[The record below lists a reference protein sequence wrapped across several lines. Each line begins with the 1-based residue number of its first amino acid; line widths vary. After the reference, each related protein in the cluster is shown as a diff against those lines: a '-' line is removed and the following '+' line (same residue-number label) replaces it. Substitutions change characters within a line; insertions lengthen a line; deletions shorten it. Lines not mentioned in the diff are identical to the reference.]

1 MKTRILWAVLALP
14 MLLSSYEYAA
24 ARPAG
29 DREYAARPSGDREY
43 AAARPTGDREYAAAR
58 VAGDRNDPVKKVS
71 GSRTTPQGAVL
82 GPLTGTPT
90 GLQVKDSPDPL
101 VNYRWKNPCADDELE
116 VYALEPVEVKVD
128 SPASATLKGKTEV
141 RVTFPCDIRLDFG
154 QVNAGWLEF
163 ECSDPDAARFLE
175 CSISEFNE
183 PAVFNAGSQHPHKT
197 LAPQVDGKTFRLVL
211 NNDLYE
217 GVRYAWIH
225 VRETPAKPLKLSNI
239 RLVCQAKPANYE
251 GSFDSDSDLLDR
263 IWYTAAYTVRLNF
276 LKEYFGAILMERS
289 DRFSWTGDAHTSQ
302 AASLVAFGN
311 YDFVRK
317 NLLHT
322 ADQSNGIRSYPL
334 YWVQSLVDYFNY
346 TGDAELLSDL
356 TDNACKKLQDALY
369 AFDNPEGLSF
379 YGWDERL
386 GAGFEEP
393 DRTEP
398 TLAYRMLC
406 VQTWRRFAGA
416 MAAIGRKDLADRFMA
431 CADRS
436 AYRLHQMPGLMKD
449 IGLFSASDAINAGV
463 LNSGEWDLIWDKIYG
478 DRIQRVSYSPFNEYF
493 VLNALARMGRYA
505 EAMNTIDDCWGGQ
518 VRYGATTFFEVFRP
532 SWNLCKLDQN
542 DAPVNNQCGYTSMTH
557 PWSAGVAKWIT
568 EEVLGV
574 KPETPGFETFTV
586 KPHLTGGL
594 TRVSGTVPTPHGK
607 IAFGIDTN
615 SGTASVTVP
624 SGCVATVGI
633 PMMGTTLKSL
643 TVDGEAVETK
653 CASDLFCPLP
663 SLEEGTHEIR
673 FEYSKAP
680 CSKVAEEEVRY
691 LYPASS
697 FSEDRQT
704 KGDWKGTYGSKGYAL
719 FGFDG
724 PGAHRIKLPAGC
736 KVFTLNK
743 TRDAEYASASSD
755 PRALVC
761 PGNGGQER
769 NLGAL
774 VTGDPDACWQT
785 MTVDV
790 DYRAAG
796 PYKVSL
802 YFVDWDNDSPA
813 TLSSRRSAIEVF
825 DLETRRIL
833 APVHM
838 VRDYSGGVYVTFQA
852 DRPVRIR
859 IDQVRGKNASLSAL
873 FLD

>member
-1 MKTRILWAVLALP
+1 MRRGLLLAGIALP
-14 MLLSSYEYAA
+14 ILFCCGEYAS
-24 ARPAG
+24 AG
-29 DREYAARPSGDREY
+29 TAGSGI
-43 AAARPTGDREYAAAR
+43 
-58 VAGDRNDPVKKVS
+58 VQVKKVQD
-71 GSRTTPQGAVL
+71 GRKTPQGACL
-82 GPLTGTPT
+82 GPLTGKPSGPAVTN
-90 GLQVKDSPDPL
+90 SPDPL

-116 VYALEPVEVKVD
+116 VFALEPVEVKVA
-128 SPASATLKGKTEV
+128 SPASASATLKGKTEV
-141 RVTFPCDIRLDFG
+141 RVTYPCDIRLDFG

-163 ECSDPDAARFLE
+163 ECSDPEAARFME

-197 LAPQVDGKTFRLVL
+197 LAPQVDGKTCRLVL

-225 VRETPAKPLKLSNI
+225 VLETRGKPLKISNI
-239 RLVCQAKPANYE
+239 RLVCQTKPTNYE
-251 GSFDSDSDLLDR
+251 GSFDSDSDILNR

-346 TGDAELLSDL
+346 TGDAELLTML
-356 TDNACKKLQDALY
+356 TDNACKKLDEAFY
-369 AFDNPEGLSF
+369 AFENPKGISF

-393 DRTEP
+393 DSAEP

-406 VQTWRRFAGA
+406 IQSWIRFAGA
-416 MAAIGRKDLADRFMA
+416 MADIGRKDLADRFKA
-431 CADRS
+431 CAVRS
-436 AYRLHQMPGLMKD
+436 AARLYQMPGLLKD
-449 IGLFSASDAINAGV
+449 IDLFSASDAINAGV
-463 LNSGEWDLIWDKIYG
+463 LNSGEWNLIWDKVYG

-493 VLNALARMGRYA
+493 VLNALARMGRHA

-532 SWNLCKLDQN
+532 SWNLCKEDQN

-557 PWSAGVAKWIT
+557 PWSAGVAKWLT

-574 KPETPGFETFTV
+574 KPETPGFAAFTIR
-586 KPHLTGGL
+586 PHLTGGL

-607 IAFGIDTN
+607 ISFGIDTK
-615 SGTASVTVP
+615 SGTASLTVP
-624 SGCVATVGI
+624 SGCMAKVGI
-633 PMMGTTLKSL
+633 PMMGTTVKSL
-643 TVDGEAVETK
+643 TVDGETVEIK
-653 CASDLFCPLP
+653 CGADQFCELP

-673 FEYSKAP
+673 FEYSETP
-680 CSKVAEEEVRY
+680 CSRVAMEEVSY
-691 LYPASS
+691 CYPART

-704 KGDWKGTYGSKGYAL
+704 KGDWKGGYGSKGYAL
-719 FGFDG
+719 FSYDG
-724 PGAHRIKLPAGC
+724 PGAHRIKLPDGC
-736 KVFTLNK
+736 RSLIINK
-743 TRDAEYASASSD
+743 ARMAEYASSTSD
-755 PRALVC
+755 PRALES
-761 PGNGGQER
+761 PEEGGSGR
-769 NLGAL
+769 RLGAL

-790 DYRAAG
+790 DYRTAG

-802 YFVDWDNDSPA
+802 YFVDWYNDSPSSSVLKRWDPA
-813 TLSSRRSAIEVF
+813 TSSSRRSAIEVF
-825 DLETRRIL
+825 DLDSRRLL

-838 VRDYSGGVYVTFQA
+838 VRDYSGGVYVTFEA

-859 IDQVRGKNASLSAL
+859 VDQVRGQNASLSAL

>member
-1 MKTRILWAVLALP
+1 MRRGLLLAGIALP
-14 MLLSSYEYAA
+14 ILFCCGEYASA
-24 ARPAG
+24 ETAG
-29 DREYAARPSGDREY
+29 SSI
-43 AAARPTGDREYAAAR
+43 
-58 VAGDRNDPVKKVS
+58 VQVKKVQD
-71 GSRTTPQGAVL
+71 GRKTPQGACL
-82 GPLTGTPT
+82 GPLTGKPSGPAVT
-90 GLQVKDSPDPL
+90 DSPDPL

-116 VYALEPVEVKVD
+116 VFALEPVEVKVA
-128 SPASATLKGKTEV
+128 SPASASATLKGKTEV
-141 RVTFPCDIRLDFG
+141 RVTYPCDIRLDFG

-163 ECSDPDAARFLE
+163 ECSDPEAARFIE

-183 PAVFNAGSQHPHKT
+183 PAVFNAGSQHPRKT

-225 VRETPAKPLKLSNI
+225 VLETHGKPLKISNI
-239 RLVCQAKPANYE
+239 RLVCQTKPTNYE

-346 TGDAELLSDL
+346 TGDAELLTML
-356 TDNACKKLQDALY
+356 TDNACKKLDEAFY
-369 AFDNPEGLSF
+369 AFENPKGISF

-393 DRTEP
+393 DSAEP

-406 VQTWRRFAGA
+406 IQSWIRFAGA

-463 LNSGEWDLIWDKIYG
+463 FTPGEWNLIWDKVYG

-493 VLNALARMGRYA
+493 VLNALARMGRHA

-532 SWNLCKLDQN
+532 SWNLCKEDQN

-557 PWSAGVAKWIT
+557 PWSAGVAKWLT

-574 KPETPGFETFTV
+574 KPETPGFAAFTIR
-586 KPHLTGGL
+586 PHLTGGL

-607 IAFGIDTN
+607 MSFGIDTK
-615 SGTASVTVP
+615 SGTASLTVP
-624 SGCVATVGI
+624 SGCMAKVGI
-633 PMMGTTLKSL
+633 PMMGTTVKSL
-643 TVDGEAVETK
+643 TVDGETVEIK
-653 CASDLFCPLP
+653 GGADQFCELP
-663 SLEEGTHEIR
+663 SLEEGTHEVR
-673 FEYSKAP
+673 FEYSETP
-680 CSKVAEEEVRY
+680 CSRVAMEEVSY
-691 LYPASS
+691 CYPAQT

-704 KGDWKGTYGSKGYAL
+704 KGDWKGVYGSKGYAL
-719 FGFDG
+719 FSYDG
-724 PGAHRIKLPAGC
+724 PGAHRIKLPDGC
-736 KVFTLNK
+736 RSLIINK
-743 TRDAEYASASSD
+743 ARMAEYASSTSD
-755 PRALVC
+755 PRALES
-761 PGNGGQER
+761 PEEGGSGR
-769 NLGAL
+769 RLGAL

-802 YFVDWDNDSPA
+802 YFVDWYNDSPSSSVLKRWNPA
-813 TLSSRRSAIEVF
+813 TSSSRRSAIEVF
-825 DLETRRIL
+825 DLDSRHIL

-838 VRDYSGGVYVTFQA
+838 VRDYSGGVYVTFEA
-852 DRPVRIR
+852 DRPLRIR
-859 IDQVRGKNASLSAL
+859 VDQVRGRNASLSAL
-873 FLD
+873 FID